1 MNLADIF
8 DLASNMAFPVL
19 VSIFLLIRLEK
30 QLSTLTTSINKLSN
44 IISTQTG
51 VAIDLTPI
59 NKVEN

>member
-30 QLSTLTTSINKLSN
+30 QLSTLTISINKLSN

-59 NKVEN
+59 NNAEN

>member
-1 MNLADIF
+1 MNLADLL
-8 DLASNMAFPVL
+8 DLAGNMAFPVL

-30 QLSTLTTSINKLSN
+30 QLNTLTTSINKLSN

-59 NKVEN
+59 NKLEN

>member
-1 MNLADIF
+1 MNLADIL
-8 DLASNMAFPVL
+8 DLAGNMAFPVL

-30 QLSTLTTSINKLSN
+30 QLNTLTTSINKLSN

-59 NKVEN
+59 NKLEN

>member
-8 DLASNMAFPVL
+8 DLATNMAFPVL

-59 NKVEN
+59 NKAEN